1 MGNFKIP
8 LYQYVINSDEQ
19 AVLLADKAGVVAPYG
34 GATDLLPTDASHL
47 FKVEGELGWVA
58 AADLVL
64 LDAAVRIR
72 KETASA
78 GTKQVRTVTITST
91 TGAAGDVFRIVTSM
105 PSLETTAYQNI
116 PIEKRYQLA
125 VDCTTADEI
134 ADAIVA
140 AINAD
145 TNALVAA
152 AKGAAGEVVL
162 TDKDSMQTSAFYS
175 SVFDFDSVITTPA
188 APPVGTYDEL
198 KNKQWAVN
206 VDFDRNEEY
215 YPRRGVNYNSYYF
228 EVQTEQV
235 PATGGDSVPSQV
247 ATETK
252 TAYMFYVAEN
262 TTLATAFDA
271 LVVDMNV

>member
-34 GATDLLPTDASHL
+34 ELTDLLPTDASHL
-47 FKVEGELGWVA
+47 FKVEGELGWIA
-58 AADLVL
+58 APDLVL
-64 LDAAVRIR
+64 LDTAVRVR

-78 GTKQVRTVTITST
+78 GIKQVVTVTITST
-91 TGAAGDVFRIVTSM
+91 TAAAGDVFRIVTSM
-105 PSLETTAYQNI
+105 PSLEVTAYQNI
-116 PIEKRYQLA
+116 PLEKRYQIA
-125 VDCTTADEI
+125 VDCASADEI

-140 AINAD
+140 SISAD

-152 AKGAAGEVVL
+152 SKGAAGEVVL
-162 TDKDSMQTSAFYS
+162 TDKSAVQTSAFYS
-175 SVFDFDSVITTPA
+175 SAFDFTSAVTTAA

-247 ATETK
+247 AVETK
-252 TAYMFYVAEN
+252 TAYIFYVAEN

-271 LVVDMNV
+271 LVTDMNV